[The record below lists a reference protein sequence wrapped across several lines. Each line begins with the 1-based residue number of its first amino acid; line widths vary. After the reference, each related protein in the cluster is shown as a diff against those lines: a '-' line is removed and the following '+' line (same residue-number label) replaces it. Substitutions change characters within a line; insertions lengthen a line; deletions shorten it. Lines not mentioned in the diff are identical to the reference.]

1 MRPRD
6 SQDNSVHRAQL
17 LLCSFLAPH
26 FSAYGLKIFNVSF
39 RIWIANVME
48 HCLDPKLSKEVFKT
62 VEQMLRHMFFTYLD
76 LGFLLVCESRG
87 FWSEHVVP
95 GVRRRPRHRPVR
107 GRVWFNRGHGCC
119 WQPLVENSE
128 WLQVLVLEQSYDGN
142 KRDL

>member
-62 VEQMLRHMFFTYLD
+62 VEQMLRHMFFSYLD

-87 FWSEHVVP
+87 FRSEHVVP
-95 GVRRRPRHRPVR
+95 GVLAGV
-107 GRVWFNRGHGCC
+107 GSGLTEAMAVVDN
-119 WQPLVENSE
+119 LLLKTLND
-128 WLQVLVLEQSYDGN
+128 Y
-142 KRDL
+142 KY

>member
-39 RIWIANVME
+39 RIWIAIVME

-95 GVRRRPRHRPVR
+95 GVRRRPRPRPVR
-107 GRVWFNRGHGCC
+107 GRVWFNRGHGCF
-119 WQPLVENSE
+119 
-128 WLQVLVLEQSYDGN
+128 
-142 KRDL
+142 